1 MAVEAMGGCG
11 LCLAPLLRPSIVHG
25 TRRLAM
31 GHSLPVKYSPAAVV
45 GITLVSEQDTWMYF
59 SHHQHAQEA
68 PCSVLVLAPKRSA
81 FKEAWFRSLWEPC
94 RTSWWSVHAG
104 DETSSAVRWMWL
116 TLYALFYSYAS
127 LYFTHRTTI
136 PLTDSYLA
144 VSTWWNPG

>member
-25 TRRLAM
+25 TCRLAM
-31 GHSLPVKYSPAAVV
+31 GHSLPVKYSPAAVL
-45 GITLVSEQDTWMYF
+45 GITLVSEQDTL
-59 SHHQHAQEA
+59 
-68 PCSVLVLAPKRSA
+68 CSTGCMLLITNMHRRLHVVCLFLHPRGLQ

-104 DETSSAVRWMWL
+104 DETSSAVRWVWL

-136 PLTDSYLA
+136 PLT
-144 VSTWWNPG
+144 